1 MQVAKRTNLPKIAGI
16 LELVAGAMMTA
27 VGVPLFVLLAHEG
40 GQSFIDVGWLPFGLS
55 LEGIIALV
63 GGVFALK
70 RKAWGV
76 ALAGAICSM
85 SFLLGIPALVF
96 LAMSKNEFK

>member
-1 MQVAKRTNLPKIAGI
+1 
-16 LELVAGAMMTA
+16 MMMA
-27 VGVPLFVLLAHEG
+27 IGVPIFILLAREG
-40 GQSFIDVGWLPFGLS
+40 GQSFVDVGWLPFGLC
-55 LEGIIALV
+55 LEGIVALV

-70 RKAWGV
+70 RRAWGM

-96 LAMSKNEFK
+96 LAMSKDEFKVTK